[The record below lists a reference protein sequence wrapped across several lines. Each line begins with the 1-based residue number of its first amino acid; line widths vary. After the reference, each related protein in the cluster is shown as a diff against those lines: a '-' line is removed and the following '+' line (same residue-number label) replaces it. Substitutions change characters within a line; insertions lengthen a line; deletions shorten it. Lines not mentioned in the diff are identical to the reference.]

1 MENAKIKGF
10 FERPEGKLG
19 MVVIVLMAFAVMYGL
34 DKILPFIIRV
44 LENTIH
50 TAILIGVIVGI
61 IFLVTNKQFQMI
73 VSNLFK
79 NTMRFITG
87 IIIQIDPIGILKN
100 YIDEMRTQIRNME
113 TQMEKLNGQKMELKR
128 TITSHQR
135 KAEEYAGLAK
145 AAQSHDR
152 KDQAALNARMMQRE
166 IDLVKKLEEPLAK
179 MEMIYVVLD
188 KMKRNVSL
196 LVEDTEHEV
205 EIREIEYKSIKAA
218 HAAMSSAKKLIS
230 GTSQKELFEQSME
243 FLAEDIAMKIGE
255 MDRFMEAST
264 DFMDSIDLQNAVW
277 DEKGLETL
285 AALEKGGSLF
295 SYEEKK
301 SPQPG
306 ISSNFKTDKA
316 EFGKYFNHSGNK

>member
-19 MVVIVLMAFAVMYGL
+19 MAVIVAMAFGVMYGL

-50 TAILIGVIVGI
+50 TAILIGIIVGV
-61 IFLVTNKQFQMI
+61 IFLITNKQFQLI
-73 VSNLFK
+73 VSNVFK

-100 YIDEMRTQIRNME
+100 YIDEMRTQIRNLE

-128 TITSHQR
+128 TISTHQR
-135 KAEEYAGLAK
+135 QAEKYLNLSTAAK
-145 AAQSHDR
+145 NHGKND
-152 KDQAALNARMMQRE
+152 KITLNARMMQRE
-166 IDLVKKLEEPLAK
+166 IELVKKLEEPLAK
-179 MEMIYVVLD
+179 MEMIYTVLD
-188 KMKRNVSL
+188 KMKRNVTL

-205 EIREIEYKSIKAA
+205 EIREIEYRSIKAA

-230 GTSQKELFEQSME
+230 GTTQKELFEQSME

-264 DFMDSIDLQNAVW
+264 DFMNSIDLQNAVW

-285 AALEKGGSLF
+285 SALEKGGSLF

-306 ISSNFKTDKA
+306 ISTNFKTDKA
-316 EFGKYFNHSGNK
+316 EFGKYFTHSGNK